1 MPLNHQETLSH
12 SEKCT
17 SLWLSVSNYP
27 EAPTVRFLALNVLI
41 RANRTPELQKSE
53 AASKNTAVIW
63 YIKNIFIHEQNLIS
77 SMTGSWDSVEART
90 PDLCKNEFDL

>member
-1 MPLNHQETLSH
+1 MCWFVLTELQ
-12 SEKCT
+12 
-17 SLWLSVSNYP
+17 NYRTT
-27 EAPTVRFLALNVLI
+27 ELQNY
-41 RANRTPELQKSE
+41 RTPELQKSE

-90 PDLCKNEFDL
+90 PDLYKKSLTFNLNSNLF